1 MDTAASA
8 PEARE
13 RYLTRAVEAS
23 IRIAVVAIFAVLC
36 VQILSPFLIPLVWG
50 VIIAVSLYPLQQWF
64 EKRMKGKRGL
74 AAAAV
79 SVLMLLVILVPVF
92 LLAGTLI
99 AGLKDAAEAF
109 RAGTVRIPLPPPGV
123 ESWPVIGTQ
132 VAAVWTLASTNLEAA
147 AVEFAPALKA
157 SGMWLLALAGN
168 VGLAVLLV
176 FASVIIAGVFLA
188 YAEQGSRAV
197 HAFAARLAGDQGKAF
212 VRTAELTVRSV
223 ARGILGVA
231 FIQAALAGIGLL
243 VAGIPAAG
251 LWAFLCLLFS
261 IVQIGSL
268 PVLLPAVI
276 YMWAT
281 AETLPAILFTV
292 WSLFVTVS
300 DNILKPILLGR
311 GADAPMLVVLLGAIG
326 GFIAYGV
333 AGLFVGAVV
342 LSLGFRLYQSWVGGT
357 D

>member
-1 MDTAASA
+1 MENTPVIA
-8 PEARE
+8 E
-13 RYLTRAVEAS
+13 RAGSLARAVEAS

-36 VQILSPFLIPLVWG
+36 FQILSPFLLPIVWG
-50 VIIAVSLYPLQQWF
+50 VIIAVSIYPIQQWF
-64 EKRMKGKRGL
+64 ERRLKGKRGL
-74 AAAAV
+74 AATAV

-99 AGLKDAAEAF
+99 SGLKDAADAF
-109 RAGTVRIPLPPPGV
+109 REGNVHIPLPPPEV
-123 ESWPVIGTQ
+123 ETWPLIGKQ
-132 VAAVWTLASTNLEAA
+132 LAGVWTLASTNIEAA
-147 AVEFAPALKA
+147 AVEFAPALKTA
-157 SGMWLLALAGN
+157 GMWLLSLAAN
-168 VGLAVLLV
+168 VGVAVLMV
-176 FASVIIAGVFLA
+176 FASVIIAGVLLA
-188 YAEQGSRAV
+188 YADQGSRAV
-197 HAFAARLAGDQGKAF
+197 QALATRLAGDQGKAF

-231 FIQAALAGIGLL
+231 FIQAALAGVGLL

-251 LWAFLCLLFS
+251 LWAFFCLMFS
-261 IVQIGSL
+261 IIQIGSL

-276 YMWAT
+276 YMFAT
-281 AETLPAILFTV
+281 AETFPAILFAV

-342 LSLGFRLYQSWVGGT
+342 LSLGYRLYLSWVGAA

>member
-1 MDTAASA
+1 MDTSSNASA
-8 PEARE
+8 DRTG
-13 RYLTRAVEAS
+13 YLARAVESS

-36 VQILSPFLIPLVWG
+36 FQILSPFLIPIIWG
-50 VIIAVSLYPLQQWF
+50 VIIAVSLYPVQQWF
-64 EKRMKGKRGL
+64 EKRLKGKRGL
-74 AAAAV
+74 AATAV
-79 SVLMLLVILVPVF
+79 SVLMLLVILIPVV

-99 AGLKDAAEAF
+99 TGLKDAADSF
-109 RAGTVRIPLPPPGV
+109 RSGEVHIPLPPPGV
-123 ESWPVIGTQ
+123 ETWPVIGKQ
-132 VAAVWTLASTNLEAA
+132 LAGIWTLASTNLEAA
-147 AVEFAPALKA
+147 AVEFAPALKTA
-157 SGMWLLALAGN
+157 AMWLLAMAGN

-188 YAEQGSRAV
+188 YAESGSRAV
-197 HAFAARLAGDQGKAF
+197 QAFAARLAGDQGKAF

-243 VAGIPAAG
+243 AAGIPAAG

-276 YMWAT
+276 YIWAT
-281 AETLPAILFTV
+281 AETLPAILFTG

-333 AGLFVGAVV
+333 AGLFVGAVI
-342 LSLGFRLYQSWVGGT
+342 LSLGYKLYQSWVGGT